1 MILGDLGADV
11 VKIENPEG
19 GDQFR
24 GWDAGTAR
32 VNLAFANYNRGK
44 RSITLNLRSPAGV
57 QIFRR
62 IVNESDVVIENFRP
76 GVANRL
82 GIGYDELSKDNPGLV
97 YCEITGMGATGPLH
111 DRPTFDA
118 IAQAMSGLWSTFT
131 DMDQPQAIGPPMADQ
146 LTGIYGACAVLAG
159 LVSRQKT
166 GLGTKVSLN
175 MVSAAMS
182 FIGAEIS
189 SFVEDDR
196 KGVLREQKKTDR
208 AHGSQSYAFL
218 DSDGK
223 PFAIHLSSPPKFWEG
238 LCAAVGHPELASD
251 PRYDT
256 HGKRIPLYDELHAT
270 LAAFFAGQNRDYW
283 IGELTGRDVPCA
295 PIYSPGESLR
305 DPQIQHLDMLW
316 KDPTSGYSLVRSP
329 IQHAGQFAA
338 ADGAAPWLGQ
348 HTVEVLSSL
357 GLAEDEI
364 EALRDDGAL

>member
-1 MILGDLGADV
+1 
-11 VKIENPEG
+11 
-19 GDQFR
+19 
-24 GWDAGTAR
+24 
-32 VNLAFANYNRGK
+32 
-44 RSITLNLRSPAGV
+44 V

-76 GVANRL
+76 GVADRL

-97 YCEITGMGATGPLH
+97 YCEITGMGASGPLR

-131 DMDQPQAIGPPMADQ
+131 DMDKPEAIGPPMADQ
-146 LTGIYGACAVLAG
+146 LTGIYGACAVLGG

-166 GLGTKVSLN
+166 GVGTKLSLN

-182 FIGAEIS
+182 FIGPSIS
-189 SFVEDDR
+189 SFVEDSR
-196 KGVLREQKKTDR
+196 KGDVREQKKTDR

-218 DSDGK
+218 DSEGR
-223 PFAIHLSSPPKFWEG
+223 PFSIHLSSPPKFWEG

-251 PRYDT
+251 SRYDA
-256 HGKRIPLYDELHAT
+256 HGKRIQRYDELHAT
-270 LAAFFAGQNRDYW
+270 FAAFFTARSREFW
-283 IGELTGRDVPCA
+283 IEELTERDVPCA
-295 PIYSPGESLR
+295 PIYSLGESLQ
-305 DPQIQHLDMLW
+305 DPQIRYLDMLW
-316 KDPTSGYSLVRSP
+316 TDPAAGYSLVRSP

-357 GLAEDEI
+357 GLAEHEI